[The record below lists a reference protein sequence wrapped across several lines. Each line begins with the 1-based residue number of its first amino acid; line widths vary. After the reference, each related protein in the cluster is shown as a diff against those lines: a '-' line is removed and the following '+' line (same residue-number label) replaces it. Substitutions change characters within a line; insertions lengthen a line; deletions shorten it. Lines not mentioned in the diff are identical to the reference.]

1 MKPFTPEEKKK
12 FDKIKSLV
20 LGVVER
26 MDNKK
31 QLNIQRYKD
40 LFAAFEKDPDS
51 FRAWD
56 VLHNDDYDSTIQIF
70 QLPFEEMKLNQ
81 IKSAADFLGIELE
94 NYIYYRQDDSRGIR
108 SKVKVPVGYVHVKR
122 VQQILS
128 KKNHYS
134 FDNEDISL
142 KTGQVKGESKNAA
155 IAEAETYALSVI
167 GAEKALEEFLG
178 PRADNTEKKR
188 QMYKDIARD
197 GFVSLDNLK
206 SSRTS
211 STTLN
216 TINTYLLA
224 AGIHTDLVNESL
236 ETEYT
241 INKKLRSKN

>member
-1 MKPFTPEEKKK
+1 MKPFTAEEKKK
-12 FDKIKSLV
+12 FEQIRLLV

-31 QLNIQRYKD
+31 GLNVQRYKD
-40 LFAAFEKDPDS
+40 MFAAFEKDPDA

-56 VLHNDDYDSTIQIF
+56 VLHNTDFDSTIQLF

-81 IKSAADFLGIELE
+81 IKSAADFLHIELE
-94 NYIYYRQDDSRGIR
+94 NYIYYRQDDKRGVR
-108 SKVKVPVGYVHVKR
+108 SKVKVPVGYVHIKR

-134 FDNEDISL
+134 LDTEDVSL

-155 IAEAETYALSVI
+155 IAEAETYALSAI
-167 GAEKALEEFLG
+167 GADKALEEFLG
-178 PRADNTEKKR
+178 PRADNMEKKR

-216 TINTYLLA
+216 TINTYLIA
-224 AGIHTDLVNESL
+224 AGLHTDLVTPTL

-241 INKKLRSKN
+241 INKKLRKGN